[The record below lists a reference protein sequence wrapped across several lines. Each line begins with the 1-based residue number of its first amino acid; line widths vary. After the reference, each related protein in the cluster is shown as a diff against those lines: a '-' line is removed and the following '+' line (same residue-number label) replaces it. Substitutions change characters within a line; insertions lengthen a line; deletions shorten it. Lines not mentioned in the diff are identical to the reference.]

1 MVLGSVLISFFYMWL
16 QQLLLES
23 IMCEVLDRALWLSE
37 GAHTDTALTELMV
50 WKRDVNETVTLM
62 NTKL

>member
-1 MVLGSVLISFFYMWL
+1 
-16 QQLLLES
+16 
-23 IMCEVLDRALWLSE
+23 MCEVLDRALWLSE